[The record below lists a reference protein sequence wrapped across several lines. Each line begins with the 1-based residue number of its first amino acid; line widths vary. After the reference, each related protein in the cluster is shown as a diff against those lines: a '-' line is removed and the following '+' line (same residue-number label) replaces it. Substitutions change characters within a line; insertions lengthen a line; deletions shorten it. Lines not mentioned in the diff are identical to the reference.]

1 MTLTNADAYSKVV
14 FVFVN
19 VGVVKRLFDSLVKS
33 FAEA

>member
-14 FVFVN
+14 FVVVN
-19 VGVVKRLFDSLVKS
+19 VGVVKRLFESLMRS